1 MVKFSFSSLKAMPK
15 FFAYR
20 NDVDIFTEDKTTDK
34 EFYKTLFQRLL
45 GDKVKINDITPLGCK
60 SNVLDAYDNQPQKP
74 TRKQYFIVDGDLD
87 LIINTNRKSE
97 NNLIV
102 LDAYCIENYL
112 IDECG
117 AIELIYFS
125 NGKEDRDNVS
135 KRLNF
140 EKWLSYNST
149 ELVDLFLHFGVLRM
163 YGGGPKIRNAG
174 EFLKQ
179 DKKQTILDTQQIV
192 DYTSDVKSE
201 ILNKLTELNYPDIQ
215 SEYEKT
221 LTKLSAKWESNN
233 KTLLTV
239 VSGKDYLIPL
249 IQHRINFCIG
259 KGKSLFPKESLKLFL
274 ANNAD
279 LNRLEFLKQRI
290 K

>member
-1 MVKFSFSSLKAMPK
+1 MVKFSFDSLKAMPK

-45 GDKVKINDITPLGCK
+45 GTKIKINDITPLGCK
-60 SNVLDAYDNQPQKP
+60 SNVLKAYDNQPQNP
-74 TRKQYFIVDGDLD
+74 VRNQYFIIDGDLD

-125 NGKEDRDNVS
+125 NGKEDRKNIS

-140 EKWLSYNST
+140 EKWLSYNSS
-149 ELVDLFLHFGVLRM
+149 ELIHLFLHFAILRM
-163 YGGGPKIRNAG
+163 YGGGPKIRNAN
-174 EFLKQ
+174 EFLKKE
-179 DKKQTILDTQQIV
+179 KKQTILDAQLIIN
-192 DYTSDVKSE
+192 YTDDLRKE
-201 ILNKLTELNYPDIQ
+201 IINKLIELDYQDSQ
-215 SEYEKT
+215 FEYEKT
-221 LTKLSAKWESNN
+221 LAKLSSRWEANN
-233 KTLLTV
+233 YTILTI

-274 ANNAD
+274 ANNVD
-279 LNRLEFLKQRI
+279 LNRLTFLKERI

>member
-1 MVKFSFSSLKAMPK
+1 MPK

-20 NDVDIFTEDKTTDK
+20 NDVDIFTEDKTSDK

-45 GDKVKINDITPLGCK
+45 GDKIKINDITPLGCK
-60 SNVLDAYDNQPQKP
+60 SNVLEAFDNQIPNS
-74 TRKQYFIVDGDLD
+74 TRKQYFIVDGDLE

-125 NGKEDRDNVS
+125 NGKEDRDNIS

-149 ELVDLFLHFGVLRM
+149 ELVSLFLHFGVLRM
-163 YGGGPKIRNAG
+163 FGGGPKIRNAG

-179 DKKQTILDTQQIV
+179 EKKQTILDTQQILN
-192 DYTSDVKSE
+192 YTEDIKNE
-201 ILNKLTELNYPDIQ
+201 ILNKLIELQYSNPQ
-215 SEYEKT
+215 LEYEKS
-221 LTKLSAKWESNN
+221 LAKLNSKWELNN
-233 KTLLTV
+233 KTLLTI
-239 VSGKDYLIPL
+239 VSGKDYLVPL

-274 ANNAD
+274 ASNAD
-279 LNRLEFLKQRI
+279 LKRLEFLKNRI